1 MSQPDILLYQYWRSS
16 ASYRVRIALALKGL
30 SWRTVHLDLLKSEQK
45 GADYVALNPQGLVPA
60 LAVDGLLLTQS
71 LAIIDYIEMR
81 WPAPALYP
89 ADPAARAQALA
100 RALVIAADTH
110 PLQNSGVM
118 AHLKRQFG
126 ADDEAVFAWNRHWIA
141 SGFTALERQAPE
153 TGLFGGSQPDISD
166 VCLVPQFANARR
178 YGVDLAPFPRLLR
191 IEAELLTLPAFIA
204 AAPEAHQPG

>member
-1 MSQPDILLYQYWRSS
+1 MSQPEIVLYQYWRSS

-30 SWRTVHLDLLKSEQK
+30 SWRNVHLDLLKAEQK
-45 GADYVALNPQGLVPA
+45 AADYVALNPQGLVPA

-71 LAIIDYIEMR
+71 LAIIDYIDRR
-81 WPAPALYP
+81 WPEPALYP

-126 ADDEAVFAWNRHWIA
+126 ADDEAVLAWNRHWIA
-141 SGFTALERQAPE
+141 NGFAALERQAPGA
-153 TGLFGGSQPDISD
+153 GLFGGDEPDIAD
-166 VCLVPQFANARR
+166 ICLVPQFANARR
-178 YGVDLAPFPRLLR
+178 YGVDLAPFPRLCR
-191 IEAELLTLPAFIA
+191 IEGALLALPAFVA
-204 AAPEAHQPG
+204 AAPEANQPG